1 MSTHGR
7 SGLSRLVM
15 GSIAE
20 SVLRHTARTIM
31 FVKPERPA
39 ATESKEKPESAA
51 SM

>member
-7 SGLSRLVM
+7 SGISRLVM

-20 SVLRHTARTIM
+20 SVLRHTHQTIM

-39 ATESKEKPESAA
+39 VAATKGKERAGAA
-51 SM
+51 